1 MGAAEAN
8 GWVGWIRDRPL
19 SSALPHCRPA
29 RRFACPR
36 RGDVYRHCMQMI
48 GLIGGMSWESSAEY
62 YRILNQGVRDRLGPT
77 ASARCLLWS
86 FDFSEIER
94 LQHDGDW
101 NGLTA
106 RMIDAA
112 RRLEAGGADVLL
124 ICTNTMHRMA
134 GEVQDSVSVPLLHI
148 ADTTDEHNK
157 AAGLKNICLL
167 GTPITMEHEY
177 NKCRLRDLHGL
188 DVVVPNEH
196 DRVVVHRIIYEE
208 LVAGKVTSA
217 ARDAY
222 RQVISRLVANGA
234 EAVILGCTEIM
245 LLVKPEDSPVP
256 LFDTTALHAE
266 AAIAMALD
274 G

>member
-1 MGAAEAN
+1 
-8 GWVGWIRDRPL
+8 
-19 SSALPHCRPA
+19 
-29 RRFACPR
+29 
-36 RGDVYRHCMQMI
+36 MQMI

-62 YRILNQGVRDRLGPT
+62 YRILNQGVRNRLGPT

-134 GEVQDSVSVPLLHI
+134 GEVQDAVSVPLLHI
-148 ADTTDEHNK
+148 ADPTAEQIK
-157 AAGLKNICLL
+157 AAGLKKIGLL
-167 GTPITMEHEY
+167 GTAFTMEHDFY
-177 NKCRLRDLHGL
+177 KGRLRDLHGL

-208 LVAGKVTSA
+208 LVAGKITSA
-217 ARDAY
+217 SRDAY
-222 RQVISRLVANGA
+222 RQVISRLVTNGA

-245 LLVKPEDSPVP
+245 LLVRPEDSPVP

-266 AAIAMALD
+266 AAIAMALE